1 MVEYS
6 KVNVKSQLKKLN
18 TDVKNNSGTTVRM
31 SFKKFDRN
39 DLPHELLLTI
49 RQRKKIRNEFN
60 NNRSTD
66 MKISEDQVS
75 KRIQSARFLGS
86 LLSKLVG
93 PLIKIVVSF
102 YVITIR
108 RGFNSSCFSNWC
120 RNLKEN
126 KWPRN
131 NNFNNSK
138 RINEWHIENCS
149 DSWRL

>member
-6 KVNVKSQLKKLN
+6 TFNVKSQLKKLN

-75 KRIQSARFLGS
+75 KRIQSARILGS

-108 RGFNSSCFSNWC
+108 RGFNSSCFSN
-120 RNLKEN
+120 
-126 KWPRN
+126 
-131 NNFNNSK
+131 
-138 RINEWHIENCS
+138 
-149 DSWRL
+149 